1 MAMACSEKQSIL
13 GWPLQEEVL
22 ENWDPELEQQH
33 TRIEILII
41 NHIWEILNS
50 LAVPWHR
57 HHWVSSHEVM
67 VMTTGS
73 HWGCP
78 DRCHGCIWPV
88 LPAAKMMFYLRF
100 PSTWSKATCCGICG
114 LLFQFLCQLHD
125 SLILG
130 PLLTLSDVIRE
141 GHAVVRTGLWLSVS
155 VTKRCENNQGY
166 LSISKCTVWSWCK
179 NPRSRAWKI
188 QPNLF
193 FKTESTPAILRRIH
207 KYHQIWWNI
216 CLWLSTCR
224 SKKKQTP
231 GRLWNKG
238 PVSWRVRAVERL
250 ATWYSASA
258 PQRRSQ
264 PLFQS
269 KKHPFGFNI

>member
-1 MAMACSEKQSIL
+1 MSDASDL
-13 GWPLQEEVL
+13 
-22 ENWDPELEQQH
+22 
-33 TRIEILII
+33 
-41 NHIWEILNS
+41 
-50 LAVPWHR
+50 
-57 HHWVSSHEVM
+57 
-67 VMTTGS
+67 
-73 HWGCP
+73 
-78 DRCHGCIWPV
+78 
-88 LPAAKMMFYLRF
+88 FYLRLKWCSTCRF

-224 SKKKQTP
+224 SKK
-231 GRLWNKG
+231 NKHLVTSETRVPSPDGFVPWSVWPLGTALRHPSAG
-238 PVSWRVRAVERL
+238 PNLCSNR
-250 ATWYSASA
+250 
-258 PQRRSQ
+258 
-264 PLFQS
+264 
-269 KKHPFGFNI
+269 KNIHLDSISSIISIYISGYL